1 MAKKQKT
8 VRNGGRDMVGDYYL
22 SNRQVEK
29 ENSER
34 QQTQKK
40 WSNSEKTL
48 LVVIVIGVIALIIKY
63 VVLG

>member
-1 MAKKQKT
+1 MI
-8 VRNGGRDMVGDYYL
+8 GDYYL

-34 QQTQKK
+34 QQNRKE
-40 WSNSEKTL
+40 WSRSEKAL
-48 LVVIVIGVIALIIKY
+48 LVVILLGAVALIIKY

>member
-1 MAKKQKT
+1 
-8 VRNGGRDMVGDYYL
+8 MVGDYYL

>member
-1 MAKKQKT
+1 MAKKQKNI
-8 VRNGGRDMVGDYYL
+8 RNRARDMIGDYYL

-34 QQTQKK
+34 QQTGKA
-40 WSNSEKTL
+40 WSTSEKVL
-48 LVVIVIGVIALIIKY
+48 LVMIVIGAIGLFIKY

>member
-1 MAKKQKT
+1 MI
-8 VRNGGRDMVGDYYL
+8 GDYYL

-34 QQTQKK
+34 QQAQKE
-40 WSNSEKTL
+40 WSKSEKVL
-48 LVVIVIGVIALIIKY
+48 LAIILIGAVGLIIKY

>member
-1 MAKKQKT
+1 MAKKQKQ
-8 VRNGGRDMVGDYYL
+8 VRNHARDMIGDYYL

-34 QQTQKK
+34 QQNRKE
-40 WSNSEKTL
+40 WSRSEKAL
-48 LVVIVIGVIALIIKY
+48 LVVILLGAVALIIKY

>member
-1 MAKKQKT
+1 MANKQKNT
-8 VRNGGRDMVGDYYL
+8 RNRARDMIGDYYL

-34 QQTQKK
+34 QQTRKE
-40 WSNSEKTL
+40 WSTSEKVL
-48 LVVIVIGVIALIIKY
+48 LVIILIGVVGLIIKY

>member
-1 MAKKQKT
+1 MI
-8 VRNGGRDMVGDYYL
+8 GDYYL

-34 QQTQKK
+34 QQTRKE
-40 WSNSEKTL
+40 WSTSEKVL
-48 LVVIVIGVIALIIKY
+48 LVMILLGLVGLIIKY

>member
-1 MAKKQKT
+1 MTKKQKNT
-8 VRNGGRDMVGDYYL
+8 RNRARDMIGDYYL

-34 QQTQKK
+34 QQAQKE
-40 WSNSEKTL
+40 WTTSEKVL
-48 LVVIVIGVIALIIKY
+48 LGLILLGLVGLIIKY